1 MIKKLLTIL
10 MCLACMAPISVSAD
24 QSATVAVSPAYVEL
38 TGNETFTVD
47 IEVTFTAET
56 ETIEL
61 QLLKWDPT
69 LARCIDIQEGNVF
82 TNKMVCIMG
91 SEINNTAGEI
101 HGICWASTKPA
112 QNMERTLATITFE
125 ARSAGNFSLYVEP
138 EGTNFLRQGLTSNNA
153 TVLTNPATADF
164 DPLPSGDGESPET
177 PYSLIFGGMIVG
189 IATILFIL
197 FILKRKKDESTEDG
211 EKETSSIQPQT
222 QQTSAVYQKSKTI
235 KVKRHD

>member
-1 MIKKLLTIL
+1 MIIII
-10 MCLACMAPISVSAD
+10 CLACMVPVSVSAD
-24 QSATVAVSPAYVEL
+24 QPATVAVSPAYMEL

-61 QLLKWDPT
+61 QLLKWDPA
-69 LARCIDIQEGNVF
+69 LARCIDIEEGDIF

-112 QNMERTLATITFE
+112 QETAGTLATVTFE

-153 TVLTNPATADF
+153 TVLTNPSTADF
-164 DPLPSGDGESPET
+164 DPLPSGDGDSPET
-177 PYSLIFGGMIVG
+177 PYSLIVGGTIVG
-189 IATILFIL
+189 IAAILFGI
-197 FILKRKKDESTEDG
+197 FIVKRKKDESTEDEE
-211 EKETSSIQPQT
+211 EKTSSIQPQT
-222 QQTSAVYQKSKTI
+222 QHTSAVYHKSKTI